1 MRDVESNFTKK
12 YNQMV
17 RIQFLKKK
25 NLSPT
30 TKIYFY
36 ITIFRLNG
44 FTSSVSE

>member
-12 YNQMV
+12 CNQMV
-17 RIQFLKKK
+17 RTQFFK
-25 NLSPT
+25 NLNPT

>member
-12 YNQMV
+12 CNQMV
-17 RIQFLKKK
+17 RTQFFFK
-25 NLSPT
+25 NLNPT